1 MNQSIA
7 LIIAALAGIPPA
19 FGAATHTPAAS
30 QQAPQQ
36 ALWIDVRTPE
46 EYNEGYLKG
55 AVNTPYDQIAAR
67 INSTAPDKTTPI
79 NAYRRRARRSEI
91 ARQTLIKLGYTNVSN
106 RGAYQDL
113 LKHPPH

>member
-46 EYNEGYLKG
+46 EYNG
-55 AVNTPYDQIAAR
+55 N
-67 INSTAPDKTTPI
+67 
-79 NAYRRRARRSEI
+79 
-91 ARQTLIKLGYTNVSN
+91 
-106 RGAYQDL
+106 
-113 LKHPPH
+113 PP